1 MQVRTPPQRR
11 PTLAEMNPIERKPPP
26 GGRVALITGASSGI
40 GRATARE
47 LAKQGWQVF
56 IACRSTKR
64 AQPAL
69 DEIRAASPSATNGL
83 LSLELGDFDS
93 VRRCAEAF
101 LARDLPLH
109 LLICNAGLAGVRGF
123 TKSGFELAFGV
134 NHMGHFLLTA
144 LLQERIKSSAP
155 ARIVTVASKAH
166 YRVRGIDWDD
176 VRRPTKTATG
186 MPEYGV
192 SKLSN
197 VLFSA
202 ELGRRLAGTGV
213 ATYSLHP
220 GVVASDIWRPV
231 PWPLRALVKLAM
243 KSPEEGA
250 ATTLYCATSPKAA
263 EDTGLYYE
271 QCRPKEPSKLAQDL
285 ALAAQLWK
293 RSEIWGFTGIGS
305 SQ

>member
-1 MQVRTPPQRR
+1 
-11 PTLAEMNPIERKPPP
+11 MNPIERKPPP

>member
-1 MQVRTPPQRR
+1 MQVRTQSQRR
-11 PTLAEMNPIERKPPP
+11 PTLAYMNPIERKPP
-26 GGRVALITGASSGI
+26 RVALITGASSGI

-69 DEIRAASPSATNGL
+69 DEIRAASGSTTNGL

-101 LARDLPLH
+101 LALDLPLH

-134 NHMGHFLLTA
+134 NHMGHFLLTG

-243 KSPEEGA
+243 NSPEEGA
-250 ATTLYCATSPKAA
+250 ARTLYCATSPKAA
-263 EDTGLYYE
+263 EETGLYYE

-285 ALAAQLWK
+285 ALAAELWK

-305 SQ
+305 SE